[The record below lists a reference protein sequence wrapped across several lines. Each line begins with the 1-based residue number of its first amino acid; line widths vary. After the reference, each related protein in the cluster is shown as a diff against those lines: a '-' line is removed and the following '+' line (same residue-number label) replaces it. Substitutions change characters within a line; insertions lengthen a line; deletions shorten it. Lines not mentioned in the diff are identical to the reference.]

1 MNLIKKCPDS
11 GCDAI
16 YHNCKESDK
25 KCKDCGGS
33 IKMINK
39 DTFMKKYANWFF
51 QYDYQTGEYFR
62 PNFDKYLQQTLF

>member
-1 MNLIKKCPDS
+1 MLIKKCPDF

-16 YHNCKESDK
+16 YHNCKKSDK

-39 DTFMKKYANWFF
+39 KTFMKKYVNWFF
-51 QYDYQTGEYFR
+51 QYDYHTMKYYR
-62 PNFDKYLQQTLF
+62 PKF